1 MNKSRRSLSLLV
13 LLVLLSACY
22 QAPPVPAALGNFRAA
37 QPWERVKIEELLH
50 ARQAQI
56 SSLRG
61 LARLTVKK
69 GVRQETL
76 NQAIV
81 FQLPDKLR
89 LEFFATNLNR
99 LAAMIISREGIL
111 HAVDAG
117 GKKVYV
123 GAASAATLGRLIGI
137 PFVPA
142 DLMLWLCGRPPAG
155 LQEQRFAV
163 DARQRRVMMDARD
176 GAGTDIAAVFTVPLD
191 GKSMQLVLLQAKKQG
206 ETVFSSAFE
215 YADGSSSIPRRIL
228 FDLTRESLHGVLDYE
243 ERVETNPE
251 LSPELQQK
259 IFQARIPAGARVIDL
274 ESAKPEE
281 LESLF

>member
-1 MNKSRRSLSLLV
+1 
-13 LLVLLSACY
+13 
-22 QAPPVPAALGNFRAA
+22 
-37 QPWERVKIEELLH
+37 
-50 ARQAQI
+50 
-56 SSLRG
+56 
-61 LARLTVKK
+61 
-69 GVRQETL
+69 
-76 NQAIV
+76 
-81 FQLPDKLR
+81 
-89 LEFFATNLNR
+89 
-99 LAAMIISREGIL
+99 
-111 HAVDAG
+111 
-117 GKKVYV
+117 
-123 GAASAATLGRLIGI
+123 
-137 PFVPA
+137 
-142 DLMLWLCGRPPAG
+142 
-155 LQEQRFAV
+155 
-163 DARQRRVMMDARD
+163 MDARD